1 MQFKSAVI
9 FCALYFVTVTQS
21 VGLNKDQVQ
30 KIVIFFKGHGK
41 PISKIPNEGIE
52 KLVDDFGMNN
62 FSDLNYNNG
71 MTYAQKVQDLLVFLA
86 NYDKR
91 FDDWWK
97 ESILSSYEVK
107 VYMGAFNIYDLNGTH
122 DGLLDFNEVRQVI
135 DVFNLDDADKNRLAA
150 AFDKSDVAINASEFL
165 LGFMREKTEGR
176 GLDVDRIQDLIDL
189 HNNHR
194 THGDHIDSDKIK
206 EFFKKL
212 SIVKNDH
219 EDQLL
224 DFKSIRTSAFE
235 LQELS
240 VVSAEY
246 NKDVD
251 IKAGSV
257 LTTAVV
263 RFLIWQFNTHD
274 DNKNGLLGTVEF
286 KKLSKHHFPN
296 EDGSLIVWKFDT
308 DDDNRLNIAEFFMA
322 IITTYLEAGHNA

>member
-1 MQFKSAVI
+1 MLKKYKIFWYFWPITISA
-9 FCALYFVTVTQS
+9 L
-21 VGLNKDQVQ
+21 
-30 KIVIFFKGHGK
+30 
-41 PISKIPNEGIE
+41 
-52 KLVDDFGMNN
+52 
-62 FSDLNYNNG
+62 
-71 MTYAQKVQDLLVFLA
+71 MTGGRYLI
-86 NYDKR
+86 R
-91 FDDWWK
+91 

-308 DDDNRLNIAEFFMA
+308 DGNTAK
-322 IITTYLEAGHNA
+322 HNVNEISLISYVPISFRVLLIR

>member
-251 IKAGSV
+251 IKM
-257 LTTAVV
+257 TT
-263 RFLIWQFNTHD
+263 D
-274 DNKNGLLGTVEF
+274 
-286 KKLSKHHFPN
+286 
-296 EDGSLIVWKFDT
+296 
-308 DDDNRLNIAEFFMA
+308 
-322 IITTYLEAGHNA
+322 